1 VRPIAA
7 LVLAAVACSGATGTV
22 TVDLITAP
30 DLHMLD
36 RVERLRMTI
45 TAPHQIVEVN
55 RSAAGFKLALDL
67 DAENA
72 NGALIIEGFDA
83 AGKLVACG
91 QSPAFPVS
99 AINASIAVYIAPPF
113 SITIG
118 PAVLGAPRSGV
129 AATAISYGAVIAGG
143 LEGPADNPAASSSI
157 AVYNA
162 YDHTLTE
169 GLPLPAARAD
179 LAIAA
184 GTGGGVYLFG
194 GTGPDGH
201 PTGTLWR
208 FDTTAAPN
216 GGYLPFDDQAA
227 FARAGQLLVP
237 IGLNHYL
244 VTGVPVL
251 EVLRGVLIERTDIPA
266 LPASGASALPGD
278 NVPAAVFA
286 SLPLVRFRLDAFDTL
301 IGEGRG
307 SATATT
313 LPDRRIAI
321 VGGTPSTDAL
331 IVNAATG
338 LVTTVPGVLSTVRLH
353 PAVATTPRHVVV
365 AGGTDADGVPIPS
378 ADVLDAVTL
387 APIATPKI
395 RARIGGFAIALP
407 NDQVLLGG
415 GDPASAALEL
425 FTPGPPPS
433 GAPR

>member
-1 VRPIAA
+1 VRPVAA
-7 LVLAAVACSGATGTV
+7 LVLAVAACSGATGTV

-30 DLHMLD
+30 DLNMLD
-36 RVERLRMTI
+36 SVERIRMTI
-45 TAPHQIVEVN
+45 TAPHQVVETA

-72 NGALIIEGFDA
+72 SGALIVEGFDA
-83 AGKLVACG
+83 AGQLVACG

-99 AINASIAVYIAPPF
+99 AINASIAVYLARPL
-113 SITIG
+113 SITIA

-129 AATAISYGAVIAGG
+129 AAAAISYGAVIAGG

-162 YDHTLTE
+162 FDHTLTE
-169 GLPLPAARAD
+169 GLAMPAARAD

-216 GGYLPFDDQAA
+216 GGYLPLDDEAA

-251 EVLRGVLIERTDIPA
+251 EVFRGVLIERTDMPA
-266 LPASGASALPGD
+266 LPASGASTLPAD

-301 IGEGRG
+301 AGDGRG
-307 SATATT
+307 SAAATT

-338 LVTTVPGVLSTVRLH
+338 LVITVPGVLSTVRLH
-353 PAVATTPRHVVV
+353 PMVATTPRHVVV
-365 AGGTDADGVPIPS
+365 AGGTDVDGVPIAS

-387 APIATPKI
+387 APVVTLAI
-395 RARIGGFAIALP
+395 RARTGGFAIALP

-425 FTPGPPPS
+425 FTPEPPPP
-433 GAPR
+433 GVRR